1 MTTTEVSLAQQ
12 AAVAALAQQMIASWA
27 YGDADGIAELFTED
41 GTLILPGV
49 YAQGVE
55 DIRAYFKDAFD
66 KDYKNTQVTGKP
78 ISLRFFGPDVALLL
92 SQGGVLGENESE
104 ISEGQAIRASWFCVK
119 VDGKWKLASYH
130 NCQAKRKLPVPGSS
144 D

>member
-1 MTTTEVSLAQQ
+1 MTTTEVSAADQASVAQLTQQFLA
-12 AAVAALAQQMIASWA
+12 AWA
-27 YGDADGIAELFTED
+27 YGDPDGVADMFVED
-41 GTLILPGV
+41 GTLILPGIFR
-49 YAQGVE
+49 QGRD
-55 DIRAYFKDAFD
+55 DIRAYFREAFD
-66 KDYKNTQVTGKP
+66 GPYRGTQVVGKP

>member
-1 MTTTEVSLAQQ
+1 MTTTDAPLAQQ

-27 YGDADGIAELFTED
+27 YGDADGIASLFIED
-41 GTLILPGV
+41 GTLILPGI

-55 DIRAYFKDAFD
+55 AIREYFKEAFD

-78 ISLRFFGPDVALLL
+78 LSLRFFGPDVALLI
-92 SQGGVLGENESE
+92 SQGGVLAENESE

-119 VDGKWKLASYH
+119 DDGKWKLASYH
-130 NCQAKRKLPVPGSS
+130 NCQAKRKLPVPGSN